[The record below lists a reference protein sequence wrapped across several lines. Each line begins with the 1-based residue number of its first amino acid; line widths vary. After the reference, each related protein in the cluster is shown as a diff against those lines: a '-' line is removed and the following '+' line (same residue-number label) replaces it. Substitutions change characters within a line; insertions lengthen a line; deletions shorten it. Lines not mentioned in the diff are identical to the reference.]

1 MIRLELK
8 NCNMILIERSK
19 ISALSSGKIHKYEY
33 LIGEEILPSNQ
44 QKIIEQAKFT
54 YSPLGKAFEKQ
65 IKTIEDQGAKQ
76 IKTLQDQGQV
86 KTIKEYTYDDKDTPL
101 ISKQKEIFDK
111 PADERLEEITDLDE
125 KVDSNDL
132 IYRYK
137 GRNTDAKF
145 DKYDNSLQI
154 LDKMRN
160 GEISLANVKNNQE
173 KFKSNL
179 SEVKKAHQNRTKK
192 QKKTL
197 LQY

>member
-1 MIRLELK
+1 M
-8 NCNMILIERSK
+8 
-19 ISALSSGKIHKYEY
+19 
-33 LIGEEILPSNQ
+33 
-44 QKIIEQAKFT
+44 
-54 YSPLGKAFEKQ
+54 
-65 IKTIEDQGAKQ
+65 
-76 IKTLQDQGQV
+76 
-86 KTIKEYTYDDKDTPL
+86 

-137 GRNTDAKF
+137 GRNADAKF

-192 QKKTL
+192 QKKHFV
-197 LQY
+197 QY